1 MELMDVS
8 KLIPHPRNSEFFDDM
23 VGEPWTAF
31 LESIKTSGVI
41 EPIIATQDLVI
52 VSGHQRI
59 RACKELGIKEVLVD
73 VRVFDSED
81 EILKQLIETNIRQR
95 GIGNPNAVKLGRC
108 IKELERIFGIAHG
121 NNQHT
126 DRSGNNFQSSKTQDD
141 LAAEFEMSKR
151 QMANYKSLTTLIPEL
166 QDAVQTGKI
175 TATTAMGLVK
185 QLNKEEQEQLADMIV
200 DKEKLTNREVE
211 FYKRRVQ
218 ELNLENIKLNKE
230 NSDLKEREPE
240 VIEKKVEVVPEDY
253 EKLKQTAKQVSA
265 YKTDLATEKQKLA
278 DRNRKILEL
287 EDQISELS
295 SRTASGELHTRVVE
309 GALYF
314 IGGCGNFVRDY
325 GGYIW
330 LTDHLDE
337 LSETELKNYEWA
349 VRNVYAWAQ
358 KFLEAIENGKNNL
371 LEEK

>member
-8 KLIPHPRNSEFFDDM
+8 KLIPHPRNAEFFDDM
-23 VGEPWTAF
+23 AEEPWTAF

-59 RACKELGIKEVLVD
+59 RACKELGINEVLVD

-95 GIGNPNAVKLGRC
+95 GVGNTNAVKLGRC
-108 IKELERIFGIAHG
+108 IVELERIYGISHG
-121 NNQHT
+121 GNRGNQHT
-126 DRSGNNFQSSKTQDD
+126 VASGQNVA
-141 LAAEFEMSKR
+141 LAKSQEALAEELGITKR
-151 QMANYKSLTTLIPEL
+151 NLQRYKSLTTLIPEL

-185 QLNKEEQEQLADMIV
+185 QLSHEDQEQLADMIV

-230 NSDLKEREPE
+230 NTDLKEREPE
-240 VIEKKVEVVPEDY
+240 VIEKEVEVEPKDY
-253 EKLKQTAKQVSA
+253 
-265 YKTDLATEKQKLA
+265 KQKTK
-278 DRNRKILEL
+278 DLEL
-287 EDQISELS
+287 YKKDNRRITKENEELAKKNSELE
-295 SRTASGELHTRVVE
+295 RRIKEQELKTPE
-309 GALYF
+309 QEEIIKAKEEMDYF
-314 IGGCGNFVRDY
+314 SIATHNYIKNY
-325 GGYIW
+325 GGYVWTFNKWADVPI
-330 LTDHLDE
+330 
-337 LSETELKNYEWA
+337 ETRKNFEKA
-349 VRNVYAWAQ
+349 IQLLAAFSQQMTNNLGG
-358 KFLEAIENGKNNL
+358 LEA
-371 LEEK
+371 